1 VISALGLFNFD
12 SLYIERD
19 IRALLEKCDFY
30 EHWRMSVVP
39 FLWQRRLD
47 ERMVNKLETKVATAL
62 RALGAGLEDIAL
74 RRCSYE
80 EGLETSEKSLGWA
93 APSGKIVLRIAPT
106 AIDRHYPDTY
116 GPGVGIIS

>member
-1 VISALGLFNFD
+1 
-12 SLYIERD
+12 
-19 IRALLEKCDFY
+19 
-30 EHWRMSVVP
+30 
-39 FLWQRRLD
+39 
-47 ERMVNKLETKVATAL
+47 MVNKLETKVATAL

-93 APSGKIVLRIAPT
+93 ARSRKIVLRIAPT
-106 AIDRHYPDTY
+106 ALDRQYPDTY